1 MVGLAAALLAVLAL
15 TGLYLAQFYNPSPI
29 GAYDSVLYTITRAPL
44 GDWVRSIHYWAA
56 GGLVLTV
63 AAFLILMVWHRMYR
77 QPRRLIWWLS
87 VGGVALVFLLI
98 VTGTVLRADQ
108 EGYEAMAHLVTGGR
122 FTGVVG
128 SFFTQDFTTST
139 PLLTRVFSL
148 HTSLLPLAL
157 IAVAVS
163 CSWLASHLD
172 LQAAHKD
179 SRLTRPMGFA
189 GVALLVFAVL
199 GALSAFASVGIG
211 QRPVAGVE
219 ITKPFWPLLWVY
231 GLENTM
237 GLWGMVLGPAL
248 VFGALAALPL
258 LDRGAAEAP
267 RRPWITW
274 FVAVLGTLV
283 LALWL
288 YGAIGPGRQHLG
300 M

>member
-1 MVGLAAALLAVLAL
+1 V
-15 TGLYLAQFYNPSPI
+15 
-29 GAYDSVLYTITRAPL
+29 
-44 GDWVRSIHYWAA
+44 
-56 GGLVLTV
+56 
-63 AAFLILMVWHRMYR
+63 FLILMVWHRMYR

-122 FTGVVG
+122 FTGVLG
-128 SFFTQDFTTST
+128 SFFTQDFTNST

-148 HTSLLPLAL
+148 HTSLLPIAL
-157 IAVAVS
+157 IVAALS
-163 CSWLASHLD
+163 CLWLASRSELRD
-172 LQAAHKD
+172 IYPD

-189 GVALLVFAVL
+189 GVALLAFAVL

-211 QRPVAGVE
+211 PRPVPGVE

-258 LDRGAAEAP
+258 LDRGAAETP
-267 RRPWITW
+267 RKPWITW
-274 FVAVLGTLV
+274 FVAALATMV